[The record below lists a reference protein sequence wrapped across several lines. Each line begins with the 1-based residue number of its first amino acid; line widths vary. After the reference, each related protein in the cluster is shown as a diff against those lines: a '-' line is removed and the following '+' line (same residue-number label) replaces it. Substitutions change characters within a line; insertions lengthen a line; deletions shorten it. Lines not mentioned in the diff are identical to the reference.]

1 MDIKEKTKRYLLSR
15 FKISY
20 DVTEE
25 LFGIGLIE
33 EHRARKVFVKEE
45 YPDLMQEKG
54 RTMAIMELADDYYV
68 SSSTIWNDIYRT
80 N

>member
-1 MDIKEKTKRYLLSR
+1 MNIKEKTKRYLLSKFR
-15 FKISY
+15 ISY

-33 EHRARKVFVKEE
+33 EHRAKKVLIKEE
-45 YPDLMQEKG
+45 YPDLMREKG
-54 RTMAIMELADDYYV
+54 HITAKMELSETYFV
-68 SSSTIWNDIYRT
+68 SSSTIDHYIYRD

>member
-15 FKISY
+15 FRISY
-20 DVTEE
+20 DITEE

-33 EHRARKVFVKEE
+33 EYRAKKIFIKEE
-45 YPDLMQEKG
+45 YPDLRDQKG
-54 RTMAIMELADDYYV
+54 HIIAKIELGERYHVSDATVADC
-68 SSSTIWNDIYRT
+68 IYRT